1 MKKLLIGLAVIVV
14 VAVGGVAY
22 FASNIDAI
30 IKAAIEEVGSAAT
43 KTQVTLNEVELSITS
58 GEGALRGF
66 RMGNPEGF
74 KTKEAMVFDVVS
86 VKIDTDSITSDVIVI
101 KEIVIVAPRITY
113 ELGGGGS
120 NIQTIQK
127 NVQAFAKSMG
137 AGGGGGTPAEE
148 STGGKKVIIENL
160 YVRDGKIGVSAAFLA
175 GKQMNVPLPDI
186 HMKDIGK
193 KAGGASPA
201 EVADQLL
208 SKISQSATGAVS
220 GLGLDKMMDTAK
232 DAAAGAQKML
242 ESGAGDV
249 KKTFEGATKSVGD
262 SLKGMFGK

>member
-1 MKKLLIGLAVIVV
+1 MKKLLIGVAVIVV
-14 VAVGGVAY
+14 AVVGGVVF

-30 IKAAIEEVGSAAT
+30 IKTAVEDIGSKAT
-43 KTQVTLNEVELSITS
+43 RTQVTLAEVEVSITS

-66 RMGNPEGF
+66 SMGNPDGF
-74 KTKEAMVFDVVS
+74 KTKEAMVFDSVS
-86 VKIDTDSITSDVIVI
+86 VKIDTDSVTKDVIVI
-101 KEIVIVAPRITY
+101 KEVVIAAPRITY

-127 NVQAFAKSMG
+127 NVDSYAKSMG
-137 AGGGGGTPAEE
+137 AGGDDGKPAEE
-148 STGGKKVIIENL
+148 SEGGTKVIIEHL
-160 YVRDGKIGVSAAFLA
+160 YVRDGTIGVSAAFLA
-175 GKQMNVPLPDI
+175 GKQMNVPLPNI

-193 KAGGASPA
+193 KKGGASPA

-220 GLGLDKMMDTAK
+220 GLGLDKMMDKAK

-242 ESGAGDV
+242 EGGAGEAQ
-249 KKTFEGATKSVGD
+249 KAFEGATKGIGD
-262 SLKGMFGK
+262 SLKGVFGK